1 MAVSGYSSTPKQCPG
16 GDPPRAVAGPPLV
29 AFLLAAGASVLLLGC
44 AAAGHAGRAS
54 SSLVAGVRA
63 GPMSR
68 AQLAPAAEV
77 AERFGRAYARAVYRR
92 QPPRLPDASAAVRA
106 HLRAS
111 AAHVPPARRR
121 SHPRAGSVR
130 LRPVSARV
138 LAGSVVIASDGFP
151 SFAVGF
157 TVRRT
162 PFGWRV
168 ISISPPG

>member
-44 AAAGHAGRAS
+44 ATAGHADRAS

-68 AQLAPAAEV
+68 ARLAPAAEV

-92 QPPRLPDASAAVRA
+92 KPPPLPDASAAVRA
-106 HLRAS
+106 HLRVS

-121 SHPRAGSVR
+121 SHPSVGPIR

-138 LAGSVVIASDGFP
+138 LVGSVVIASDGFP

-162 PFGWRV
+162 PFGWQV
-168 ISISPPG
+168 TSISPPG